1 MNVRWMA
8 MIVLLANLSAS
19 VCLAE
24 WTAIVEPDRVHIQ
37 LDEQSVADYVFRDP
51 KILRPYLAH
60 VRTAHGVQVTRHH
73 PPQAN
78 DADDHADMHP
88 GIWLGLGDVNGVDF
102 WRNRGSIAHRR
113 FLEEPADGPRELRF
127 SNESELLGPDQMVLG
142 TLVNRLIFQQHEE
155 DWLVIWD
162 ATFSAGESPLIFGDQ
177 EEMGFGARLATP
189 LIERNGGRIMNSA
202 GQVTA
207 SATWG
212 QAADWVDYSGS
223 ASGHPV
229 GITLM
234 ASPRNFRTS
243 WWHNRDYGLMV
254 ANPFGRAAMK
264 QGERS
269 EVVVKP
275 GESLRLVFAACIHEG
290 ANYRAQNA
298 FDTLV
303 RNAN

>member
-1 MNVRWMA
+1 MNARCMA
-8 MIVLLANLSAS
+8 MFVWLVHLSAS
-19 VCLAE
+19 VSLAE
-24 WTAIVEPDRVHIQ
+24 WTAIVEPDRVRIQ
-37 LDEQSVADYVFRDP
+37 LDEQAVANYVFRDP

-60 VRTAHGVQVTRHH
+60 VRTAHGLQVTRNH
-73 PPQAN
+73 PPQAL

-102 WRNRGSIAHRR
+102 WRNRGTIAHRR
-113 FLEEPADGPRELRF
+113 FLEEPAGGRREMRF
-127 SNESELLGPDQMVLG
+127 STESELQGPDERILG
-142 TLVNRLIFQQHEE
+142 RLANRLTFHQHEE

-162 ATFSAGESPLIFGDQ
+162 ATFTAGESPLIFGDQ

-189 LIERNGGRIMNSA
+189 LIERNGGKITNGA
-202 GQVTA
+202 GQETA

-212 QAADWVDYSGS
+212 QPAEWVDYAGS
-223 ASGHPV
+223 ASGHRV

-234 ASPRNFRTS
+234 ASPKNFRTS

-275 GESLRLVFAACIHEG
+275 GESLRVVFAACIHEG
-290 ANYRAQNA
+290 VNYRAQKS
-298 FDTLV
+298 FDALV
-303 RNAN
+303 RNSN